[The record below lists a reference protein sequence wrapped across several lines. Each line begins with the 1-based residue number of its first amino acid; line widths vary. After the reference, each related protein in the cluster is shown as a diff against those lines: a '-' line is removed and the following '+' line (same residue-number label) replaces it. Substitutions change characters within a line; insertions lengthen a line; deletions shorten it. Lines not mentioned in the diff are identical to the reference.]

1 MLTNIAVKYMLCIQK
16 HQNESYMRH
25 RRGIIGDSFKLQAL
39 VHQTNWNSAK
49 RSTVPY
55 MPCTPKHWDKLKQ
68 INSRKKSLLLNDVMT
83 AKLAAETQQT
93 FSLLQIRREGSNG
106 QNVFTCVL
114 QSVRSD
120 MARWSDSFFPII
132 YQRKGEPFTGHIKW
146 SWLMPSRCKRWWRHQ
161 TNWNSAKRST
171 VPYMPSTPK
180 HCDCGFQRVLKG
192 SCNRIARRQ
201 GKLWKAASNIDIAM
215 SGSRDW
221 HIYYIL
227 AQTHCPDRVPFPLA
241 SSLIF

>member
-1 MLTNIAVKYMLCIQK
+1 MKVIWDIEEELSVTASSCK
-16 HQNESYMRH
+16 RWW
-25 RRGIIGDSFKLQAL
+25 R
-39 VHQTNWNSAK
+39 HQTNWNSAK
-49 RSTVPY
+49 RITVPY
-55 MPCTPKHWDKLKQ
+55 TPRTPKHWDKLKQ

-161 TNWNSAKRST
+161 TNWNSAKRNS
-171 VPYMPSTPK
+171 PIHAK
-180 HCDCGFQRVLKG
+180 HPEALRLRLPARSEGILQSDCTAARKTGE
-192 SCNRIARRQ
+192 SCIKHRHFNER
-201 GKLWKAASNIDIAM
+201 K
-215 SGSRDW
+215 
-221 HIYYIL
+221 
-227 AQTHCPDRVPFPLA
+227 
-241 SSLIF
+241 